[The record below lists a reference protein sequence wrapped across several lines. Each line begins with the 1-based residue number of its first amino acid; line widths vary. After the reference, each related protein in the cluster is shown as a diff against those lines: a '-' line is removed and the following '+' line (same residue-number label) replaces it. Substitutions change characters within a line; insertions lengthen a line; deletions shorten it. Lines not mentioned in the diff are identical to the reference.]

1 MGKRHRNLIEQILD
15 PENFREA
22 YRKAA
27 LGKRRTAG
35 YLAFK
40 EHSAAHLASLR
51 EAIRERRYR
60 PAPPRQFWV
69 YEPKPRPI
77 TALQFRDRIVQH
89 ALVAV
94 IGPIFEAAML
104 PQSYACRPGRGTHAG
119 AIRVQA
125 MIRHLERSGRPVY
138 ALKTDFSKYFYSIDR
153 ARLWRRLEAK
163 VSCRHTLWLIE
174 QFTPRTGDGLPIGN
188 LTSQLW
194 AGVYGTQ
201 VDRFLCQTLKIPT
214 FARYMDDIVVLHN
227 SRAVL
232 EGVRDFLECFCLN
245 HLRLEFS
252 HWSILPVEQ
261 GVNFLGYRIFPGHKL
276 LRRDSVKR
284 AKRRIRALTKARD
297 NEALKRF
304 LGAWLGHARWADS
317 HNLIRHLA
325 ATRKEILHANRANRP

>member
-1 MGKRHRNLIEQILD
+1 MAQRHRNLIEQILD
-15 PENFREA
+15 PDNFREA
-22 YRKAA
+22 YRKAS

-40 EHSAAHLASLR
+40 EHAAAHLASLR
-51 EAIRERRYR
+51 ESIRARAYR
-60 PAPPRQFWV
+60 PGAPRQFWV

-77 TALQFRDRIVQH
+77 TALQFRDRVVQH

-94 IGPIFEAAML
+94 IGPIFEATML

-119 AIRVQA
+119 ALQVQA
-125 MIRHLERSGRPVY
+125 TMRHLARSGRPVY

-153 ARLWRRLEAK
+153 AQLWRRIEAK
-163 VSCRHTLWLIE
+163 ISCRHTLWLIE

-232 EGVRDFLECFCLN
+232 EGVKDFLEWYSLN
-245 HLRLEFS
+245 SLRLEFS

-261 GVNFLGYRIFPGHKL
+261 GVNFLGYRLFPGYKL
-276 LRRDSVKR
+276 LRRDSVRR
-284 AKRRIRALTKARD
+284 AKRKLKALTRARD
-297 NEALKRF
+297 SEGLQRF
-304 LGAWLGHARWADS
+304 LGAWLGHAQWADS

-325 ATRKEILHANRANRP
+325 HLKRGILNEHRANR